1 MKKVSIYGIGNFG
14 YAILKHLDRKESAE
28 FSLSAYDRNPL
39 LSAHLD
45 NTRQH
50 LTLFQ
55 PVEIS
60 QRPLIEQSSQALLAD
75 CDVLILS
82 VTSDSIGAVLEEI
95 SPFITKPLIL
105 VNTSKAFHSQTGL
118 RISEIVAEKLAG
130 KTYNYAMLSGGMIAS
145 DLLNHGPLGA
155 SLACQN
161 QDLLPELAAIFAS
174 EHLFIYPTDDVAG
187 VECAAA
193 FKNVI
198 SILAGITNGLGLPYS
213 VETRIISRAAAEV
226 EKIAIQQFGAQAK
239 TFSLGS
245 QCWGNDLWV
254 SCTGKTRNKEF
265 GILIGQG
272 WSLEEAEQK
281 MKAEKK
287 TIEGLK
293 TITALPLITKIED
306 YHILHLIHLLFS
318 GKINLAQFKM
328 DISKRSQP

>member
-14 YAILKHLDRKESAE
+14 YAILKHLDRKEASD
-28 FSLSAYDRNPL
+28 FSLNAYDRNPL
-39 LSAHLD
+39 LNTHLD
-45 NTRQH
+45 SQRQH
-50 LTLFQ
+50 LSLFK

-60 QRPLIEQSSQALLAD
+60 RRVLIAPNSQALLAD

-82 VTSDSIGAVLEEI
+82 VTSDSVGAVLEEI
-95 SPFITKPLIL
+95 APFIQKPLTI

-118 RISEIVAEKLAG
+118 RISEIVAEKLTG
-130 KTYNYAMLSGGMIAS
+130 KDYTYAMLSGGMIAS

-155 SLACQN
+155 SLACRET
-161 QDLLPELAAIFAS
+161 DLWPELASIFAS
-174 EHLFIYPTDDVAG
+174 EHLFVYPTDDVAG

-193 FKNVI
+193 FKNVL

-226 EKIAIQQFGAQAK
+226 EAIATKQFGAQAK

-265 GILIGQG
+265 GILVGQG
-272 WSLEEAEQK
+272 LSIEEAEQK

-306 YHILHLIHLLFS
+306 YHILHLIHRLFS
-318 GKINLAQFKM
+318 GELNLAQFKTE
-328 DISKRSQP
+328 ISHRSKP